1 MADTNSN
8 SQSGNAAN
16 ATAGEAA
23 GTNGQPQI
31 MLQRIYCRDVS
42 LEVPSAPEIF
52 NHTNWSP
59 NVDVQVDTE
68 VNSLSE
74 GYHQVTLTL
83 TVTTKMADDT
93 VAYLAEVKQAGL
105 FVLSGFEDADQMQAV
120 LGIYCTSTLFPFAR
134 EAIADLV
141 QRASF
146 PQLLLQ
152 PINFEALYTQH
163 LAEQQ
168 QAGGNSQERSRI
180 ILN

>member
-1 MADTNSN
+1 MATNTN
-8 SQSGNAAN
+8 PNAS
-16 ATAGEAA
+16 AGAAADAA
-23 GTNGQPQI
+23 GAAGQPQV
-31 MLQRIYCRDVS
+31 MMQRIYCRDVS

-52 NHTNWSP
+52 NRSDWSP

-68 VNSLSE
+68 ATALSD

-83 TVTTKMADDT
+83 TVTTKMGDDT

-105 FVLSGFEDADQMQAV
+105 FVLSGFEDPQQLQAV
-120 LGIYCTSTLFPFAR
+120 LGIYCTNTLFPFAR
-134 EAIADLV
+134 ETIAALV

-152 PINFEALYTQH
+152 PINFEALYAQH
-163 LAEQQ
+163 MAEQQ
-168 QAGGNSQERSRI
+168 GAANESSEQSRI